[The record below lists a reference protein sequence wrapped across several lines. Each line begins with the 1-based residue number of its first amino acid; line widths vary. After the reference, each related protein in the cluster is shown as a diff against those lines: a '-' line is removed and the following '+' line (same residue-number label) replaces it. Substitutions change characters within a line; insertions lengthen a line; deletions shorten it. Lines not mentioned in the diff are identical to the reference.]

1 MVDNLVHSFG
11 LQLTNGIPIL
21 QFLSNKQDRELQ
33 GLEKMLIE
41 LSTKEDVRDYL
52 QERLKVKQVLD
63 INESDFLSVDEYA
76 VQKI

>member
-21 QFLSNKQDRELQ
+21 QFLNNKQDRELQ

-52 QERLKVKQVLD
+52 QEKLKVKQVLD
-63 INESDFLSVDEYA
+63 INESDFLAVDEYA